1 MLLISDRYG
10 DRVDPINSFAIGSSD
25 EAKFAFLLAMRERGL
40 IDTDLMRVFEMI
52 PRSRF
57 VSQRYA
63 DLALHD
69 SSLPIACGQTIGA
82 PSSLLLMVS
91 ALALEPSH
99 TVLEIGTGTGF
110 GTAILSR
117 LTAQVI
123 SVERFRALGIE
134 ARMRLRGLSITN
146 TTVIHGDG
154 TEGVSDFAPYDR
166 ILVDA
171 SFDAPPLA
179 LLGQLLAGGRMVGVR
194 RINGLGRMATYVM
207 DPVSGIVETLGA
219 SIALPPLISGVSQM
233 L

>member
-1 MLLISDRYG
+1 MTPSDSQG
-10 DRVDPINSFAIGSSD
+10 IGSSD
-25 EAKFAFLLAMRERGL
+25 EARFAFLLMMRERGL
-40 IDTDLMRVFEMI
+40 INTDLLRIYEMI
-52 PRSRF
+52 PRTRF
-57 VSQRYA
+57 VSQRFA

-69 SSLPIACGQTIGA
+69 SSLPIACGQTIGP

-91 ALALEPSH
+91 ALALEPTH
-99 TVLEIGTGTGF
+99 TVLEVGTGTGF

-117 LTAQVI
+117 LAAQVI

-154 TEGVSDFAPYDR
+154 TEGVRDFAPYDR

-179 LLGQLLAGGRMVGVR
+179 LLGQLVPGGRMVGVR
-194 RINGLGRMATYVM
+194 RINGEGRMASYVM

-219 SIALPPLISGVSQM
+219 PMALPPLISGMSQI

>member
-1 MLLISDRYG
+1 MS
-10 DRVDPINSFAIGSSD
+10 PSGSHILETSD
-25 EAKFAFLLAMRERGL
+25 EARFAFLLSMRERGL
-40 IDTDLMRVFEMI
+40 INTDLLRIFEMI

-57 VSQRYA
+57 VSQRFG
-63 DLALHD
+63 DLALQD
-69 SSLPIACGQTIGA
+69 SSLPIACGQTIGP

-91 ALALEPSH
+91 ALALEPTH
-99 TVLEIGTGTGF
+99 TVLEVGTGTGF

-117 LTAQVI
+117 LAAQVI

-171 SFDAPPLA
+171 SFDAPPLP
-179 LLGQLLAGGRMVGVR
+179 LLGQLVPNGRMVGVR
-194 RINGLGRMATYVM
+194 RINGEGRMASYVM

-219 SIALPPLISGVSQM
+219 PIALPPLISGMSQM

>member
-1 MLLISDRYG
+1 MSPSG
-10 DRVDPINSFAIGSSD
+10 SHSIGSSD
-25 EAKFAFLLAMRERGL
+25 EARFAFLLSMRERGL
-40 IDTDLMRVFEMI
+40 INTDLMRIFEMI

-57 VSQRYA
+57 VSQRFG

-91 ALALEPSH
+91 ALAVEQTH
-99 TVLEIGTGTGF
+99 TVLEVGTGTGF

-117 LTAQVI
+117 LAAQVI

-179 LLGQLLAGGRMVGVR
+179 LLGQLVPNGRMVGVR
-194 RINGLGRMATYVM
+194 RINGEGRMASYVM

-219 SIALPPLISGVSQM
+219 PIALPPLIGGMSQM

>member
-1 MLLISDRYG
+1 MTPSD
-10 DRVDPINSFAIGSSD
+10 SQLIGSSD
-25 EAKFAFLLAMRERGL
+25 EARFAFLLLMRELGL
-40 IDTDLMRVFEMI
+40 INTDLLRIYEMI
-52 PRSRF
+52 PRTRF
-57 VSQRYA
+57 VSQRFA

-69 SSLPIACGQTIGA
+69 SSLPIACGQTIGP

-99 TVLEIGTGTGF
+99 TVLEVGTGTGF

-117 LTAQVI
+117 LAAQVI

-171 SFDAPPLA
+171 SFDVPPLA
-179 LLGQLLAGGRMVGVR
+179 LLGQLVPGGRMVGVR
-194 RINGLGRMATYVM
+194 RINGEGRMASYIM
-207 DPVSGIVETLGA
+207 DPVSGIVETLGPPM
-219 SIALPPLISGVSQM
+219 ALPPLISGMSQI